1 MVAMLPEPGRKVG
14 KWVQMK
20 VKVKVG
26 KMERVRLREGWW
38 MDRAMMGRVVEMLG
52 KECLEVLD

>member
-26 KMERVRLREGWW
+26 KMERVRLREGMAI
-38 MDRAMMGRVVEMLG
+38 MDEGGDVACPVRICRW
-52 KECLEVLD
+52 

>member
-1 MVAMLPEPGRKVG
+1 MLPEPGRKVG

-38 MDRAMMGRVVEMLG
+38 MDRVVEMLG
-52 KECLEVLD
+52 KECLEVLQ